1 MAQKKNPAASAP
13 IEAPAPFEASA
24 QVENA
29 DPIAD
34 AAAFAEASAAE
45 APAPVA
51 FETSAPVSAAVVE
64 SAAPATARVIP
75 PEAGKMFEAPVKSM
89 TEMQEKMRAMIE
101 KGIAETRGAYT
112 KAKSAADE
120 TNSALEASF
129 VTAKTGAVE
138 INAKVLEA
146 LRVSAD
152 ANFDFVKS
160 ILGVKSIADYVTL
173 AQRICAQADRDADR
187 PNQGNRRARAEGR
200 DRNGGA
206 HKDARRQDLQDR
218 VLTAPEQARR
228 ASPETPLRSR
238 RRHVTTNSERVIPC
252 A

>member
-101 KGIAETRGAYT
+101 KGIAETRGAFT

-173 AQRICAQADRDADR
+173 HSEFARKQIETLTGQTKEIAALAQKVATET
-187 PNQGNRRARAEGR
+187 AEPI
-200 DRNGGA
+200 
-206 HKDARRQDLQDR
+206 KTR
-218 VLTAPEQARR
+218 VAKTFKI
-228 ASPETPLRSR
+228 AS
-238 RRHVTTNSERVIPC
+238 
-252 A
+252 

>member
-1 MAQKKNPAASAP
+1 MAAQKRNPAASAP
-13 IEAPAPFEASA
+13 IEAPAPFEASP
-24 QVENA
+24 QVENS
-29 DPIAD
+29 DPIGD
-34 AAAFAEASAAE
+34 AAAFAEAAAA

-51 FETSAPVSAAVVE
+51 FETSAPVSTAVVE
-64 SAAPATARVIP
+64 SVAAATTPVV
-75 PEAGKMFEAPVKSM
+75 PEVAKMFEAPAKSI

-138 INAKVLEA
+138 INSKVLEA
-146 LRVSAD
+146 LRAGAD

-173 AQRICAQADRDADR
+173 HSEFARKQIETLTGQTKEIAALAQKVATET
-187 PNQGNRRARAEGR
+187 AEPIKTQV
-200 DRNGGA
+200 A
-206 HKDARRQDLQDR
+206 K
-218 VLTAPEQARR
+218 TFKI
-228 ASPETPLRSR
+228 AS
-238 RRHVTTNSERVIPC
+238 
-252 A
+252 

>member
-1 MAQKKNPAASAP
+1 MAAQKKNPAASAP
-13 IEAPAPFEASA
+13 IEAPAPFESSA
-24 QVENA
+24 QVGSP
-29 DPIAD
+29 DPIGD
-34 AAAFAEASAAE
+34 AAAFAEASTAA
-45 APAPVA
+45 ALPPVPV
-51 FETSAPVSAAVVE
+51 EISAPVSAAVVE
-64 SAAPATARVIP
+64 SAAPAAGVVP
-75 PEAGKMFEAPVKSM
+75 PEVAKMFEAPAKSM
-89 TEMQEKMRAMIE
+89 TEIQEKMRAMIE

-173 AQRICAQADRDADR
+173 HSEFARKQIETLTGQTKEIATLAQKVATET
-187 PNQGNRRARAEGR
+187 AEPI
-200 DRNGGA
+200 
-206 HKDARRQDLQDR
+206 KTR
-218 VLTAPEQARR
+218 VAKTFKI
-228 ASPETPLRSR
+228 AS
-238 RRHVTTNSERVIPC
+238 
-252 A
+252 

>member
-1 MAQKKNPAASAP
+1 MASPRKNQAISAP
-13 IEAPAPFEASA
+13 VEAPASFEAPPQFETLPQFEAPASA
-24 QVENA
+24 ETT
-29 DPIAD
+29 DPIAE
-34 AAAFAEASAAE
+34 AAAFAEASAA
-45 APAPVA
+45 AAPVPA
-51 FETSAPVSAAVVE
+51 FIETSAPVKAAVAIVE
-64 SAAPATARVIP
+64 SAAATTARIVP
-75 PEAGKMFEAPVKSM
+75 PEVGKMFEAPVKSM

-173 AQRICAQADRDADR
+173 HSEFARKQIETLTGQTKEIAALAQKVATET
-187 PNQGNRRARAEGR
+187 AEPI
-200 DRNGGA
+200 
-206 HKDARRQDLQDR
+206 KTR
-218 VLTAPEQARR
+218 VAKTFKI
-228 ASPETPLRSR
+228 AS
-238 RRHVTTNSERVIPC
+238 
-252 A
+252 